1 MERSLNCSDCA
12 HYYQHYI
19 RTHRRFVEIHDGHCV
34 AAPRA
39 RNRTPDTPACD
50 KFLPRP
56 DRT

>member
-1 MERSLNCSDCA
+1 MERSLTCSDCA

-39 RNRTPDTPACD
+39 R
-50 KFLPRP
+50 L
-56 DRT
+56 

>member
-1 MERSLNCSDCA
+1 MDNQICANCA

-19 RTHRRFVEIHDGHCV
+19 RRQRRFVEIHDGHCA

-39 RNRTPDTPACD
+39 KNRTPDAPACD

-56 DRT
+56 GHT

>member
-1 MERSLNCSDCA
+1 MSSPTCSNCA

-19 RTHRRFVEIHDGHCV
+19 RRQRRFVEIHDGHCV
-34 AAPRA
+34 AAPRTK
-39 RNRTPDTPACD
+39 NRTPDTPACD

>member
-1 MERSLNCSDCA
+1 MDNQICANCA

-19 RTHRRFVEIHDGHCV
+19 RTHRRFVEIHDGHWV
-34 AAPRA
+34 AAPRTQ
-39 RNRTPDTPACD
+39 NRTPDTPACD